1 MKKPARIGH
10 WFYGIA
16 IVVYGIQQLWYANFR
31 TVQLPAWQTY
41 LPLLPAWAYLSGI
54 GLIVAGGAII
64 SGKKAKEA
72 SLLIGSIFLFLFIF
86 VQIPYEI
93 FGEVN
98 SSLHLGVWTD
108 ALKGLALAGGA
119 FVMAGS
125 INNSPSQK
133 SSFLRISEKL
143 IPFGPLF
150 FSITMISFGIAHF
163 LYAEG
168 VSTLVPSYFPDHV
181 FWTHLAGVILI
192 GSGFAITLKIRR
204 GAIAMLFSIALF
216 LWVILLHTPRAIQ
229 DPIASRGNEVSSVF
243 DALAFCG
250 IAFVISIRTLKSD
263 LADISGTEI
272 TH

>member
-1 MKKPARIGH
+1 MNTPARIGN

-16 IVVYGIQQLWYANFR
+16 IIVYGIQQLWYGNFR

-41 LPLLPAWAYLSGI
+41 LPLLPAWAYLTGV
-54 GLIVAGGAII
+54 GLIIAGAAII
-64 SGKKAKEA
+64 SGRKAREA
-72 SLLIGSIFLFLFIF
+72 SLITGSIFLFLFLL

-93 FGEVN
+93 FGDPN
-98 SSLHLGVWTD
+98 SSLHLGVWTN

-125 INNSPSQK
+125 FAKKDSQQSP
-133 SSFLRISEKL
+133 FFRLSEKF

-150 FSITMISFGIAHF
+150 FSITMISFGTAHF

-168 VSTLVPSYFPDHV
+168 VSTLVPSYFPDPV
-181 FWTHLAGVILI
+181 FWTYLAGVILI
-192 GSGFAITLKIRR
+192 ASGLAISLKIRR

-216 LWVILLHTPRAIQ
+216 LWVIFLHLPRAIKE
-229 DPIASRGNEVSSVF
+229 PYTLRGNEVSSCF

-250 IAFVISIRTLKSD
+250 IAFVISLKTVKKD
-263 LADISGTEI
+263 LADIFE
-272 TH
+272 THSR

>member
-1 MKKPARIGH
+1 MKTPARIGH

-16 IVVYGIQQLWYANFR
+16 IIVYGIQQLWYADFR
-31 TVQLPAWQTY
+31 TVQLPAWQSY
-41 LPLLPAWAYLSGI
+41 LPLLPVWAYLTGV

-64 SGKKAKEA
+64 AGKKAREA
-72 SLLIGSIFLFLFIF
+72 SLVIGFVFLLLFLL

-93 FGEVN
+93 FGDPN
-98 SSLHLGVWTD
+98 SSLHLGVWTN
-108 ALKGLALAGGA
+108 ALKGLALSGGA
-119 FVMAGS
+119 FIMAGTFTKTVS
-125 INNSPSQK
+125 GQ
-133 SSFLRISEKL
+133 SFFLNLSEKL

-181 FWTHLAGVILI
+181 FWTHLSGIVLI
-192 GSGFAITLKIRR
+192 GSGLAITLKIRR

-216 LWVILLHTPRAIQ
+216 TWLIILHIPRAIY
-229 DPIASRGNEVSSVF
+229 DPYVARGNEVSSCF

-250 IAFVISIRTLKSD
+250 IAFVISLGILKHD
-263 LADISGTEI
+263 LAEI
-272 TH
+272 FEVSR